1 MTEGVFY
8 LLVWFYAM
16 NGVTYGPFVD
26 EESCWNARK
35 YHVEQWKAP
44 ASVCQKGW
52 DERGL
57 VKREGEEA
65 DDA

>member
-8 LLVWFYAM
+8 LLVWFYSM
-16 NGVTYGPFVD
+16 NGVAFGPFAD
-26 EESCWNARK
+26 EESCWGARK
-35 YHVEQWKAP
+35 YHVEQWQTP
-44 ASVCQKGW
+44 ASVCQRGW

-57 VKREGEEA
+57 VKVDQEN